1 MSAIVLTAL
10 ACSITAPSGRAV
22 DASDL
27 ARNRQRW
34 ATAHLHDYEFDY
46 QLICFCAPDATE
58 QVHVVVRGDT
68 IAAVTRVRDG
78 LPAARQYAAW
88 PSVDSLFADVQRRL
102 DQHVARLDVTY
113 DQTYG
118 YPRAIVVD
126 VQLMAADDES
136 QQIAGNLRPL
146 H

>member
-1 MSAIVLTAL
+1 MLIAL
-10 ACSITAPSGRAV
+10 LVVPACSITAPSGRAV
-22 DASDL
+22 QASDL

-34 ATAHLHDYEFDY
+34 TSAQLHDYEFDY
-46 QLICFCAPDATE
+46 QLICFCAPDATA
-58 QVHVVVRGDT
+58 QVHIVVRNDT
-68 IAAVTRVRDG
+68 IAGVTRVLDG

-88 PSVDSLFADVQRRL
+88 PRVDELFSNVQQQL
-102 DQHVARLDVTY
+102 DHHVARLDVTY

-118 YPRAIVVD
+118 YPRTIVVD
-126 VQLMAADDES
+126 AILMAADDES